1 MNGNYGFVS
10 VMMPAYNAEK
20 YIEEAI
26 NSILSQTYPYFEL
39 IIVDDG
45 STDRTSDSI
54 HSFKDERIIYLKH
67 STNMG
72 VSTARNTALK
82 VAKGKWGA
90 MADADD
96 VWLPERL
103 EKLLEAIESEPYGK
117 YFIADNHTI
126 CFDSQ
131 SGLVKWKSAFELFY
145 NINSKEILELSL
157 SDFLKEGSPIL
168 HPFFP
173 LSCVKAYN
181 ILFNPKT
188 RFAEDFE
195 FVCNLF
201 RIGLKLKLLSDSYYL
216 YRLTPGS
223 ITGGKYSINGSI
235 NALESLIST
244 DGFTEEEKDMFR
256 ALLEQERVESKYR
269 EFSFYLKKRNFS
281 KALVLALMN
290 PSLPFK
296 LVARLPKILRY
307 RLTAILKGGKIK

>member
-1 MNGNYGFVS
+1 M
-10 VMMPAYNAEK
+10 
-20 YIEEAI
+20 
-26 NSILSQTYPYFEL
+26 
-39 IIVDDG
+39 
-45 STDRTSDSI
+45 
-54 HSFKDERIIYLKH
+54 
-67 STNMG
+67 
-72 VSTARNTALK
+72 
-82 VAKGKWGA
+82 
-90 MADADD
+90 
-96 VWLPERL
+96 
-103 EKLLEAIESEPYGK
+103 
-117 YFIADNHTI
+117 
-126 CFDSQ
+126 
-131 SGLVKWKSAFELFY
+131 
-145 NINSKEILELSL
+145 
-157 SDFLKEGSPIL
+157 KEGSPIL

>member
-1 MNGNYGFVS
+1 
-10 VMMPAYNAEK
+10 
-20 YIEEAI
+20 
-26 NSILSQTYPYFEL
+26 
-39 IIVDDG
+39 
-45 STDRTSDSI
+45 
-54 HSFKDERIIYLKH
+54 
-67 STNMG
+67 
-72 VSTARNTALK
+72 
-82 VAKGKWGA
+82 
-90 MADADD
+90 
-96 VWLPERL
+96 
-103 EKLLEAIESEPYGK
+103 
-117 YFIADNHTI
+117 
-126 CFDSQ
+126 
-131 SGLVKWKSAFELFY
+131 
-145 NINSKEILELSL
+145 
-157 SDFLKEGSPIL
+157 LKEGSPIL

-269 EFSFYLKKRNFS
+269 EFHF
-281 KALVLALMN
+281 
-290 PSLPFK
+290 
-296 LVARLPKILRY
+296 I
-307 RLTAILKGGKIK
+307 